1 MVAATLAIEVIAASA
16 LMDWL
21 SEASLAALDKL
32 LSSASSL
39 EEGLLVG
46 DKKLIIGLEVGAGTT
61 EEEEEGSSLVASIA
75 PSESAVFVIIAA
87 DG

>member
-1 MVAATLAIEVIAASA
+1 M
-16 LMDWL
+16 
-21 SEASLAALDKL
+21 AALDKF

-39 EEGLLVG
+39 EEGFLVG

-61 EEEEEGSSLVASIA
+61 EEEEGSSFVASIT
-75 PSESAVFVIIAA
+75 PSESAAFLIIAA

>member
-21 SEASLAALDKL
+21 SETSLAALDKL

-61 EEEEEGSSLVASIA
+61 EEE
-75 PSESAVFVIIAA
+75 
-87 DG
+87 